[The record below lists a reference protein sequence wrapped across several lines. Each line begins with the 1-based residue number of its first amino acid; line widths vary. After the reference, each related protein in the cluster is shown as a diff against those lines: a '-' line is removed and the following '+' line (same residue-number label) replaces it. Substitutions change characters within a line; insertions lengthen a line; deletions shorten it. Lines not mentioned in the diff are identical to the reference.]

1 MIIYLF
7 YLFINILR
15 FGEVE
20 NFDGR
25 RGRRYYADE
34 RKTKIN
40 VRKSFV
46 SVNRKVDLF
55 ALFVFLL
62 LPGIRRILN

>member
-7 YLFINILR
+7 CLFINILR

-46 SVNRKVDLF
+46 SVNRKVDL
-55 ALFVFLL
+55 
-62 LPGIRRILN
+62 